1 MSGRRLLLTRS
12 AEDNRRLAT
21 RLAAAG
27 VDTLNIPL
35 ICIEPCEETFAQRQQ
50 MLDLDRYQAVVVV
63 SPVAARQGLERLDR
77 YWPQAPSD
85 IEWLAVG
92 ATTASVLSEYGLPV
106 CRPDDGQD
114 SEALLRL
121 PIWQQ
126 LLAVPNLK
134 VLIWRGVGGREH
146 IAETVRGAGGQV
158 DYLELYRRTQPA
170 GLGDQLLAASGQGVQ
185 GILISSGQALE
196 HWHDAAAQQ
205 WTAQRHWRCLVPSQR
220 VAKRAAELGCTDIV
234 VCDGADDAAVLA
246 AIAAHPLTQ
255 QGEQRGT
262 D

>member
-1 MSGRRLLLTRS
+1 MSGRLLLTRS
-12 AEDNRRLAT
+12 AEDNQRLT
-21 RLAAAG
+21 GKLAAMG
-27 VDTLNIPL
+27 IETLSMPL
-35 ICIEPCEETFAQRQQ
+35 IDIEPCEETQAQRQQ

-63 SPVAARQGLERLDR
+63 SPVAARQGLQRLDR
-77 YWPQAPSD
+77 YWPQAPLG

-92 ATTASVLSEYGLPV
+92 ATTASVLSDYGLPV
-106 CRPDDGQD
+106 CRPEDGQD

-121 PIWQQ
+121 PIWRE
-126 LLAVPNLK
+126 LLAAPHLK

-146 IAETVRGAGGQV
+146 IAEHVRGAGGQV
-158 DYLELYRRTQPA
+158 DYLELYRRKQPA
-170 GLGDQLLAASGQGVQ
+170 RLAEQLEAAAEQGVQ
-185 GILISSGQALE
+185 GILVSSGQALE
-196 HWHDAAAQQ
+196 HWYEAAAQQ

-220 VAKRAAELGCTDIV
+220 VASRAAELGCTDIV